1 MGRAH
6 RIGIVGL
13 GVISKA
19 YLDTLARIDDV
30 LVTAVA
36 DLDASRAEAVAAS
49 LPAARALPVPHLLAD
64 PDVDLVLN
72 LTIPAAHA
80 EIALGAI
87 AHGKSVYGEKPLAA
101 RFADASKIVDR
112 ARQAGVQLGCAPDTV
127 LGTGTQTARSLIDGG
142 TIGRPIAATAVMATP
157 GHERWHPNP
166 DFYYAQGGGP
176 LLDMGP
182 YYVTSLVHLLGDV
195 RSVIGSGS
203 RLRDERIIVS
213 GPRAGERVPVLV
225 DSHVS
230 GVLEHWSGALST
242 ITMSFDSVATMAPPI
257 EVHGELGSLVVPDPN
272 HFDGTP
278 YIRLMSDADWTA
290 VGPLAGIVGAARGAG
305 LLDLLRAD
313 AAQTPRASGDLALH
327 VLEVMTALQES
338 ADSGRRVDIGT
349 RASRPPLVPL
359 EQMPTSTAPAVA

>member
-1 MGRAH
+1 MGSAH

-13 GVISKA
+13 GVISGA
-19 YLDTLARIDDV
+19 YLETLARMEDV
-30 LVTAVA
+30 VVTAVA
-36 DLDASRAEAVAAS
+36 DLDAARAETVAAA
-49 LPAARALPVPHLLAD
+49 LPAARALSVPDLLAD

-87 AHGKSVYGEKPLAA
+87 ANGKSVYGEKPLAA
-101 RFADASKIVDR
+101 RFADAERIVAA
-112 ARQAGVQLGCAPDTV
+112 ARNSDVRLGCAPDTV
-127 LGTGTQTARSLIDGG
+127 LGTGTQTARAVIDAG

-166 DFYYAQGGGP
+166 DFYYAEGGGP

-182 YYVTSLVHLLGDV
+182 YYVTSLVHLLGDI
-195 RSVIGSGS
+195 RSVTGSGS
-203 RLRDERIIVS
+203 RMRDERTIAS
-213 GPRAGERVPVLV
+213 GPRTGEHVPVLV

-272 HFDGTP
+272 QFDGTP
-278 YIRLMSDADWTA
+278 QLRLMSDAEWTPIE
-290 VGPLAGIVGAARGAG
+290 PLAGIAGAARGAG
-305 LLDLLRAD
+305 LLELLRGDAD
-313 AAQTPRASGDLALH
+313 EAPRASGDLALH

-338 ADSGRRVDIGT
+338 ADSGRRIEITSRV
-349 RASRPPLVPL
+349 ARPPLVPL
-359 EQMPTSTAPAVA
+359 TSATMTVATAS